1 VTWYNRSWPTVVG
14 EARAGRPDVGVV
26 IVSYNTRALLRDCLL
41 SLRGQEG
48 VEGLDVCVVDVASS
62 DGSAE
67 MVRAEFPEAR
77 LVALPTNVFYV
88 RANNLA
94 LREMLAQARPPGHYL
109 LLNPDTRLP
118 PGALRH
124 LLDVLAAYPSVGAIG
139 PRLTLPSGEID
150 WACRRGFP
158 TPTASLFH
166 MSGLARLF
174 PRSRRFGRYRLTFLD
189 ERALAD
195 VDSLVGAFMLVRGE
209 ALEQVGLLD
218 EAFWMYG
225 EDLDLSRRLRGAGWR
240 VVYDG
245 RLDVLHHKRA
255 STTQNPK
262 VRLHFYHAMQVFFR
276 KHYAQV
282 TPPPAR
288 LLVECLV
295 GLLWALAAIRL
306 RRRLTASPA

>member
-1 VTWYNRSWPTVVG
+1 
-14 EARAGRPDVGVV
+14 VV
-26 IVSYNTRALLRDCLL
+26 IVSYNTRSLLRDCLV
-41 SLRGQEG
+41 SLRRQEG
-48 VEGLDVCVVDVASS
+48 VEGLDVCVVDVASG

-67 MVRAEFPEAR
+67 MVRAEFAEAR
-77 LVALPTNVFYV
+77 LIALPTNVFYV

-94 LREMLAQARPPGHYL
+94 LRDMRARARPPRHYL

-124 LLDVLAAYPSVGAIG
+124 LLDVLGAYPAIGALG

-158 TPTASLFH
+158 TPMTALFH
-166 MSGLARLF
+166 VSGLSRLF

-225 EDLDLSRRLRGAGWR
+225 EDLDLSRRIRGAGWR

-245 RLDVLHHKRA
+245 RVDVLHHKRA
-255 STTQNPK
+255 STVQNPK

-276 KHYAQV
+276 KHYAPV
-282 TPPPAR
+282 TPPLAR
-288 LLVECLV
+288 LLVECVV

-306 RRRLTASPA
+306 GRRQSGSAA

>member
-1 VTWYNRSWPTVVG
+1 VG
-14 EARAGRPDVGVV
+14 GRAHAVRPEIGVV
-26 IVSYNTRALLRDCLL
+26 IVSYNTRSLLRDCLL
-41 SLRGQEG
+41 SLRAQEG
-48 VEGLDVCVVDVASS
+48 VEGLDVCVVDVASA

-67 MVRAEFPEAR
+67 MVRSEFAEAR
-77 LVALPTNVFYV
+77 LIDLPTNVFYV

-94 LREMLAQARPPGHYL
+94 LREMRTQAPPPRHYL

-118 PGALRH
+118 PRALRH
-124 LLDVLAAYPSVGAIG
+124 LLDVLDAYPAIGALG

-158 TPTASLFH
+158 TPMTSLFH
-166 MSGLARLF
+166 LSGLSRLF

-225 EDLDLSRRLRGAGWR
+225 EDLDLSRRIRAAGWR

-255 STTQNPK
+255 STDQNPK

-276 KHYAQV
+276 KHYADL

-288 LLVECLV
+288 LLVECGV
-295 GLLWALAAIRL
+295 GLLWAMAVIRL
-306 RRRLTASPA
+306 RRRLAGSAA

>member
-1 VTWYNRSWPTVVG
+1 
-14 EARAGRPDVGVV
+14 VV
-26 IVSYNTRALLRDCLL
+26 IVSYNTRALLRECLL
-41 SLRGQEG
+41 SLRAQEG
-48 VEGLDVCVVDVASS
+48 VEGLEVWVVDDASS
-62 DGSAE
+62 DGSSE
-67 MVRAEFPEAR
+67 MVRAEFAEAR
-77 LVALPTNVFYV
+77 LIALPTNVFYV
-88 RANNLA
+88 RANNAA
-94 LREMLAQARPPGHYL
+94 LREMLAQAKPPRHYL
-109 LLNPDTRLP
+109 LLNADTRLP
-118 PGALRH
+118 PTALRH
-124 LLDVLAAYPSVGAIG
+124 LLGVLEAYPSIGAIG
-139 PRLTLPSGEID
+139 PRLALPSGEID

-166 MSGLARLF
+166 LSGLSRLF

-225 EDLDLSRRLRGAGWR
+225 EDLDLARRIRAAGWR

-245 RLDVLHHKRA
+245 RIDVLHHKRA
-255 STTQNPK
+255 STAQSPK

-276 KHYAQV
+276 KHYADV
-282 TPPPAR
+282 TPPLWR
-288 LLVECLV
+288 LLVECAV

-306 RRRLTASPA
+306 RRLGGSPG